1 MPVII
6 LSMQEDGKT
15 SSPWGKGARNVW
27 TRDQDVR
34 LGSLVAVH
42 GGDSWPAISGALN
55 LAFPAQVKSPQQ
67 CCKRWREILEVEN
80 DRKEWTEEDELR
92 MIIAHKKY
100 KNRWASISECLKGRS
115 NNTIKNKFYSVFRK
129 VRGKILKCDCTHISK
144 LELLEIHYMIS
155 LIEHHLANPL
165 LTPKVKGKRGK
176 DFIYS
181 LIYNLSL
188 KEVSEYKWKI
198 DELYR
203 AEGTMEELFS
213 ELAEELRKTDLDK
226 MRVGRQGA
234 SGAGNGEMEG
244 RSESISNAVD
254 PIAIE
259 DDALQMVK
267 KNEVTD
273 YSPLFDDNS
282 NPPLLRSPGSLS
294 AGPAAAAERFSS
306 SFSEY
311 SQWKSCRSN
320 TTTEFEALET
330 ALKL

>member
-1 MPVII
+1 MVNGMCLLISCQQHKIVSINSIFQMPLRNNRLLSTLIIFSTGDMPVII
-6 LSMQEDGKT
+6 LSMQEDEKMC
-15 SSPWGKGARNVW
+15 SPSTRSVRNMW
-27 TRDQDVR
+27 TKDQDTR
-34 LGSLVAVH
+34 LSSLVAVH
-42 GGDSWPAISGALN
+42 GSDCWPAISVALN
-55 LAFPAQVKSPQQ
+55 FAFPSQVKSPQQ
-67 CCKRWREILEVEN
+67 CCKRWREMLEVEN

-198 DELYR
+198 NELYR
-203 AEGTMEELFS
+203 VEGTMEELFS
-213 ELAEELRKTDLDK
+213 ELAEELRRADLDK
-226 MRVGRQGA
+226 MRIGRQGV
-234 SGAGNGEMEG
+234 SDAGNGEMEG
-244 RSESISNAVD
+244 RSESISNAVN
-254 PIAIE
+254 PIVIE
-259 DDALQMVK
+259 DDTLQIIK
-267 KNEVTD
+267 KNEITD
-273 YSPLFDDNS
+273 YSPPVSYTHLTLPTICS
-282 NPPLLRSPGSLS
+282 V
-294 AGPAAAAERFSS
+294 
-306 SFSEY
+306 
-311 SQWKSCRSN
+311 
-320 TTTEFEALET
+320 
-330 ALKL
+330 